1 MWRRQEVLA
10 MVGMARWPRFAAM
23 LATTVVCF
31 AWNSV
36 TDWGSLGRVLVSAA
50 AVLLFAACA
59 EVLSEHMFKPKRSRA
74 ARRKLT
80 SRRRVR

>member
-10 MVGMARWPRFAAM
+10 MVGVASWPRFAAM

-36 TDWGSLGRVLVSAA
+36 TDWESLARVLVSAA

-59 EVLSEHMFKPKRSRA
+59 EVLSEHMLKPRRSRA
-74 ARRKLT
+74 ARRKPT